1 MTDNHNN
8 IHTEALDQRI
18 NRYLRNQ
25 MTAEEEAT
33 FVSDMQTDGELRL
46 RAFAIASMARAIKEK
61 QRDTD
66 NSIMERVGNTV
77 KMPPRRRRVWAA
89 AAAIAA
95 LIIAGHYGYGEYS
108 YRQRNAFVAQYI
120 NATADRQHS
129 DVRGDADNQLDTRLD
144 SIAKQIQT
152 ERDMQPII
160 TALKPL
166 YDRRLTDVECAQ
178 NANRTAWLLALA
190 YIKNGD
196 KEQAANVLQ
205 QIIKE
210 NEGMPIAKK
219 ASEILKKL

>member
-1 MTDNHNN
+1 MTDNPNN
-8 IHTEALDQRI
+8 NPTEALDQRI

-61 QRDTD
+61 RHDTD

-77 KMPPRRRRVWAA
+77 KMPSRRRRVWA

-108 YRQRNAFVAQYI
+108 YRQRNTFVAQYI
-120 NATADRQHS
+120 NATADRQPS
-129 DVRGDADNQLDTRLD
+129 DVRGDADNQLATRLD
-144 SIAKQIQT
+144 SIATRIQT

-166 YDRRLTDVECAQ
+166 YNHRLTDVECAQ
-178 NANRTAWLLALA
+178 NANRTAWLLAIA
-190 YIKNGD
+190 YIKDGN
-196 KEQAANVLQ
+196 KEQAANVLR
-205 QIIKE
+205 QIMKE
-210 NEGMPIAKK
+210 NEGMPIAMK
-219 ASEILKKL
+219 ASELLKKL